1 MKYQEKNFVTD
12 PVLDIEEEER
22 HIKAVSMQSQGAWM
36 KWEEA
41 LTKKLTWS
49 DLWKMEPLRIKFCL
63 RSVYDVLPTPTN
75 LVKWGKTEHP
85 DCKLCGKPGTLQ
97 HILSSCNVALTQG
110 RYTWRH
116 NTVLQELA
124 SAIDRKLKTTKRTER
139 TVIRFVKEGEKAKKG
154 ERLTT
159 GLLDLAQDW
168 QLRVDIHEKLVV
180 PEFIVKTKQRPDI
193 VLFSKSSKRIIF
205 IELTVP
211 WEEALEE
218 AYERKKLRYT
228 ELVEECIANGWKAVC
243 YPVEVGARGFVAR
256 SMAKLLKELG
266 ICGKERRTII
276 RSLVKT
282 TERSSNWLWLK
293 SGEREWKQS

>member
-1 MKYQEKNFVTD
+1 M
-12 PVLDIEEEER
+12 
-22 HIKAVSMQSQGAWM
+22 
-36 KWEEA
+36 
-41 LTKKLTWS
+41 
-49 DLWKMEPLRIKFCL
+49 
-63 RSVYDVLPTPTN
+63 
-75 LVKWGKTEHP
+75 
-85 DCKLCGKPGTLQ
+85 
-97 HILSSCNVALTQG
+97 
-110 RYTWRH
+110 
-116 NTVLQELA
+116 LQELA

-266 ICGKERRTII
+266 IC
-276 RSLVKT
+276 
-282 TERSSNWLWLK
+282 
-293 SGEREWKQS
+293 